1 MDVETSA
8 TFKAESYSRV
18 ERYIRGERC
27 IRAERAQADA
37 KRGQHSLSQGP
48 DGVDVAVG
56 GVGDAGAAV
65 EDARDAFL

>member
-1 MDVETSA
+1 M
-8 TFKAESYSRV
+8 R
-18 ERYIRGERC
+18 
-27 IRAERAQADA
+27 IRAEWAQEDA
-37 KRGQHSLSQGP
+37 KCGQHSLSQGP